1 MLTLERGPA
10 AGTVWVVREHPTE
23 VRWLG
28 ALEARRVQ
36 DLIDAEQRNRTAV
49 ARSRYREVLRSR
61 IVWQLVA
68 TYFLWFGATF
78 GVVLWLPTVIKNAS
92 PSSSAL
98 HVGLLSAI
106 PFVVALIAMLLW
118 GRFGRMSIARNGI
131 AFSLAAAG
139 FAILGGQLIHNGTG
153 QLLLLCVVATGG
165 YMAVGTMLAVPSV
178 MFPEASAGVMV
189 AVMAT
194 MGSVGGFA
202 GPCLVG
208 WLSQITGSTL
218 TGFAG
223 LAACFL
229 AASILA
235 WFTIPGGRFPME
247 AVAVEPNQSLS
258 ETGVSKDA

>member
-92 PSSSAL
+92 RP
-98 HVGLLSAI
+98 V
-106 PFVVALIAMLLW
+106 
-118 GRFGRMSIARNGI
+118 
-131 AFSLAAAG
+131 
-139 FAILGGQLIHNGTG
+139 
-153 QLLLLCVVATGG
+153 LLC
-165 YMAVGTMLAVPSV
+165 MLGCSV
-178 MFPEASAGVMV
+178 RS
-189 AVMAT
+189 
-194 MGSVGGFA
+194 
-202 GPCLVG
+202 
-208 WLSQITGSTL
+208 
-218 TGFAG
+218 
-223 LAACFL
+223 
-229 AASILA
+229 
-235 WFTIPGGRFPME
+235 R
-247 AVAVEPNQSLS
+247 SLS
-258 ETGVSKDA
+258 R

>member
-1 MLTLERGPA
+1 
-10 AGTVWVVREHPTE
+10 
-23 VRWLG
+23 
-28 ALEARRVQ
+28 
-36 DLIDAEQRNRTAV
+36 
-49 ARSRYREVLRSR
+49 
-61 IVWQLVA
+61 
-68 TYFLWFGATF
+68 
-78 GVVLWLPTVIKNAS
+78 
-92 PSSSAL
+92 
-98 HVGLLSAI
+98 
-106 PFVVALIAMLLW
+106 
-118 GRFGRMSIARNGI
+118 
-131 AFSLAAAG
+131 
-139 FAILGGQLIHNGTG
+139 
-153 QLLLLCVVATGG
+153 
-165 YMAVGTMLAVPSV
+165 MAVGTMLAVPSV

-202 GPCLVG
+202 GPFLVG

-247 AVAVEPNQSLS
+247 AIAVEPNQSLS